1 LKSRIESL
9 HLKGVRQF
17 SELNISFNS
26 GFNFI
31 AGPNGCGKT
40 SVLASVS
47 HCFTADFGYS
57 RFKSDAEFWTDLE
70 HEGQKYRVGVGKKS
84 EINTAYRSSTVRMW
98 DSPPSEANRTTLGMY
113 QVKEKLQSFV
123 PLFIGAQRH
132 LKYRLIDGLRRETD
146 LDESVGRYLGNA
158 TRSLY
163 GDGDSD
169 IKQWLINRYFV
180 IDKDWAGEEK
190 ENWAHLIEQLPS
202 IGPFDSDFRYLRT
215 GRDLEPV
222 FTIYG
227 KECYLEEVSSG
238 FQAVLLIIANI
249 FQWVEQSRPEGER
262 LVKDASGT
270 VLIDELDL
278 HLHPEW
284 QFTIRDGLA
293 RIFPKLQF
301 IVTTHSPH
309 LLASAKQGEV
319 IVMQGRASEEM
330 VCNLSPTKRSFSG
343 WNTDQI
349 LSEIMGVK
357 SLDSKAYE
365 RLISEALQCIEE
377 KNLTQLKR
385 VIQEL
390 RIVCHPDDSMLV
402 ILTARQASLE
412 AAQ

>member
-1 LKSRIESL
+1 
-9 HLKGVRQF
+9 LKGVRQF

-40 SVLASVS
+40 SILAGVS
-47 HCFTADFGYS
+47 HCFTHDFGYS
-57 RFKSDAEFWTDLE
+57 RFKADAEFWTDLE
-70 HEGQKYRVGVGKKS
+70 HDGNKYRVGVGKNS
-84 EINTAYRSSTVRMW
+84 EINTAYRSSTVRTW
-98 DSPPSEANRTTLGMY
+98 DTPLTEPNRTTLPMY
-113 QVKEKLQSFV
+113 QVKEKLPLFI

-132 LKYRLIDGLRRETD
+132 IKYKLIQGLERETNID
-146 LDESVGRYLGNA
+146 QSVVRYLGNA

-163 GDGDSD
+163 GDADSN
-169 IKQWLINRYFV
+169 IKQWLINRYFI
-180 IDKDWAGEEK
+180 IDKDWAREEK
-190 ENWAHLIEQLPS
+190 ENWAHLIEQLPN
-202 IGPFDSDFRYLRT
+202 IGPFDSAFRYLRT
-215 GRDLEPV
+215 GRDLEPI
-222 FTIYG
+222 FSIYG

-249 FQWVEQSRPEGER
+249 FQWIEQSRPEGQR

-284 QFTIRDGLA
+284 QLTIRDGLA

-309 LLASAKQGEV
+309 LLASAKQNEV
-319 IVMQGRASEEM
+319 IVMPGRASDEM
-330 VCNLSPTKRSFSG
+330 VCSLAPSNRSFSG

-365 RLISEALQCIEE
+365 KLVSEALQCVDE
-377 KNLTQLKR
+377 KDLTGLKR
-385 VIQEL
+385 VIESL
-390 RIVCHPDDSMLV
+390 RVICHPDDSMLV
-402 ILTARQASLE
+402 ILTARQATLE
-412 AAQ
+412 VESDD